1 MAYQALYR
9 TYRPTKFNEVVG
21 QKHIIQTLQNAVL
34 EKKTSHA
41 YIFSGLRGIGKT
53 TIARIFA
60 KAVNCENSYDGE
72 PCDSCDNCKAIIED
86 ATTDVVELDAASNN
100 GVDQMRDILEKVN
113 FLPSTLNKKIY
124 IIDEAHMLSTAA
136 FNALLKTLEEPPAHV
151 IFILATTEPYK
162 IPSTILSRC
171 QRLDFK
177 QLSTND
183 IVDMLINVAS
193 KEKIKITDEALV
205 AIAEASEGGMRD
217 ALSIL
222 DQARVYN
229 FNQITLDNINDITG
243 RVSFDYLVDLIRALN
258 LRDPGEALSK
268 AELLIESGKEVSRI
282 LSNLIQ
288 FCRDLLLYKNLK
300 EEVTSSYIYRK
311 DVFSQV
317 AREISEAK
325 LFYYVDMFVDIQN
338 KIRFTNSPKLH
349 LEVGIIKIVNNANS
363 DIDVMSKIQKLEEK
377 LELVQPSSS
386 VGSIN
391 EVSLRLDN
399 MDNKIR
405 KITTDL
411 GKINIDEFK
420 ESILS
425 KINMLEDMV
434 LQTKNAPQQM
444 EEQIQE
450 LRNSINL
457 LETMPSILPASETE
471 EKPSSE
477 FELKLQELEQK
488 INNSSSNSFDSSI
501 IDAKLAELEAKIAT
515 NNNDQVDLKLAE
527 LEQKIVNTPT
537 NTFDSSNIDAKLAE
551 LEQKLENV
559 PTNTFDSTNI
569 DAKLAELEAKISSQS
584 YVSQPESNNNNYD
597 FEIKRLQSEIELIKN
612 SSNNMNQPVLGLSS
626 NNRELEDKVNVVEE
640 YLDMVINRVDELARN
655 IKASQPVEKTEDVP
669 TSDEISQLNEN
680 YLSLITYIQELQNK
694 VNSQEGLS
702 PDAFDS
708 VKSEFNERI
717 NQTVAELIAKI
728 EENQAETSN
737 KVNANYSYFQDQIN
751 EIDNKVSS
759 NYNYFQ
765 DQINE
770 LDNKE
775 QTPVVDYSPLIEENK
790 QAIQEVKDYS
800 FKLSGKVKEIQDRIN
815 EVNTK
820 LDGGYT
826 KRRSPFEYVRE
837 DEPQKE
843 EVKPQVQ
850 EVVKEEV
857 VASPT
862 PEEVKPIE
870 VEEKPKATIT
880 KNEKTTVIRSEFKPI
895 QAEKV
900 DESSKIYDAKIVERI
915 LHQARDRKCR
925 EEKVQILNNWHK
937 MEVKV
942 GHLLA
947 PTAKLLSEGT
957 LTANGFNELLI
968 VFPHASMCNHLMEPK
983 GHTNAIQI
991 LKTTFGKDYDFIALP
1006 ENTWQEKRLEYAGQ
1020 YNMGIKYPKLTPI
1033 KNPELKIVVVNS
1045 TNLMSKKNQSVHKAQ
1060 SFFGEDMVEKEE
1072 E

>member
-72 PCDSCDNCKAIIED
+72 PCDECDNCKAIIED

-183 IVDMLINVAS
+183 IVEMLINVSS

-229 FNQITLDNINDITG
+229 FNQITLENINDITG

-258 LRDPGEALSK
+258 LRDPGEALTK
-268 AELLIESGKEVSRI
+268 VELLIESGKEVSRI

-300 EEVTSSYIYRK
+300 EEVSASYIYRK

-317 AREISEAK
+317 AREINESK

-405 KITTDL
+405 KITNDL
-411 GKINIDEFK
+411 SKVNIDEFK
-420 ESILS
+420 ESMIS

-434 LQTKNAPQQM
+434 LQVKNSPIQI
-444 EEQIQE
+444 EEQILE
-450 LRNSINL
+450 LKNSISL
-457 LETMPSILPASETE
+457 LETMPSILSNNEGE
-471 EKPSSE
+471 EKNNSDLE
-477 FELKLQELEQK
+477 AKIQELESK
-488 INNSSSNSFDSSI
+488 ISNNNIKEFDTSSIDAKLKELETKFASLNVNDVDSKITELENKFINTQTTLYDTAVIDKKFAEIEQHLVNNEHNNFDSSI
-501 IDAKLAELEAKIAT
+501 I
-515 NNNDQVDLKLAE
+515 
-527 LEQKIVNTPT
+527 
-537 NTFDSSNIDAKLAE
+537 
-551 LEQKLENV
+551 
-559 PTNTFDSTNI
+559 
-569 DAKLAELEAKISSQS
+569 EAKISQLESQINSSQS
-584 YVSQPESNNNNYD
+584 STVNTNYD
-597 FEIKRLQSEIELIKN
+597 FEIRKLQNEIELIK
-612 SSNNMNQPVLGLSS
+612 SGSNNLNQPVLGSVS
-626 NNRELEDKVNVVEE
+626 NNRELEDKVSVVEE

-655 IKASQPVEKTEDVP
+655 IKSTQPIEKTEDVP

-680 YLSLITYIQELQNK
+680 YLSLISYIQELQNK
-694 VNSQEGLS
+694 VNSQEELS
-702 PDAFDS
+702 PDSFDI
-708 VKSEFNERI
+708 VKAEFNERI
-717 NQTVAELIAKI
+717 NQTISELTTKI
-728 EENQAETSN
+728 EENQITTTN

-751 EIDNKVSS
+751 EIDNKMSS

-765 DQINE
+765 EQINE
-770 LDNKE
+770 LDSKE
-775 QTPVVDYSPLIEENK
+775 HAPTVDYSPLIEENK

-843 EVKPQVQ
+843 EAKPQV
-850 EVVKEEV
+850 EVKVKEEE
-857 VASPT
+857 VAPT
-862 PEEVKPIE
+862 PVVVKPVEEVE
-870 VEEKPKATIT
+870 QPKHTIT

-895 QAEKV
+895 QPEKV

-1045 TNLMSKKNQSVHKAQ
+1045 ANLMSKKNQSVHKAQ

>member
-9 TYRPTKFNEVVG
+9 TYRPTKFNEVIG
-21 QKHIIQTLQNAVL
+21 QKHIIQILQNAVF

-72 PCDSCDNCKAIIED
+72 PCDQCDNCKAVINDE
-86 ATTDVVELDAASNN
+86 TTDVIELDAASNN
-100 GVDQMRDILEKVN
+100 GVDQMREILEKVN
-113 FLPSTLNKKIY
+113 FLPSTLNKKVY

-177 QLSTND
+177 QLSTD
-183 IVDMLINVAS
+183 EIVEMLVKVSI

-229 FNQITLDNINDITG
+229 FNQITLENINDITG

-258 LRDPGEALSK
+258 LRDPGEALNK
-268 AELLIESGKEVSRI
+268 VELLIESGKEVSRI

-300 EEVTSSYIYRK
+300 EEVTAAYIYRK
-311 DVFSQV
+311 DVFSEV
-317 AREISEAK
+317 AREITEAK

-349 LEVGIIKIVNNANS
+349 LEVGIIKIVNNATS
-363 DIDVMSKIQKLEEK
+363 DIDVLSKIQKLEEK
-377 LELVQPSSS
+377 LDLVQPSSNS
-386 VGSIN
+386 GSLN
-391 EVSLRLDN
+391 EVSLRLDS

-405 KITTDL
+405 KITNDL
-411 GKINIDEFK
+411 SKLNIDEFK
-420 ESILS
+420 ESILV

-434 LQTKNAPQQM
+434 LKNSNIPQQI

-450 LRNSINL
+450 LRNSVNMLESVPTLLPSEMNESNENLNADINQK
-457 LETMPSILPASETE
+457 I
-471 EKPSSE
+471 
-477 FELKLQELEQK
+477 QELEEK
-488 INNSSSNSFDSSI
+488 ISNVKLNNLDSSI
-501 IDAKLAELEAKIAT
+501 IDSKLHELEERIKVQNQSDSINENNEEILRKVSELENKI
-515 NNNDQVDLKLAE
+515 NEVNDQNSLSINQD
-527 LEQKIVNTPT
+527 I
-537 NTFDSSNIDAKLAE
+537 
-551 LEQKLENV
+551 KLELN
-559 PTNTFDSTNI
+559 
-569 DAKLAELEAKISSQS
+569 K
-584 YVSQPESNNNNYD
+584 
-597 FEIKRLQSEIELIKN
+597 LQSEINQIKN
-612 SSNNMNQPVLGLSS
+612 STHVVPQISSTSINNN
-626 NNRELEDKVNVVEE
+626 EIIEKVNTIEE

-655 IKASQPVEKTEDVP
+655 IKENKPIETTEDVP
-669 TSDEISQLNEN
+669 ASNEIAQLNDN
-680 YLSLITYIQELQNK
+680 YLSLINYIQELQQKVENSSSVDPQIIESVKNELNDLLNSTINQLQIKIDDNNTIITNK
-694 VNSQEGLS
+694 V
-702 PDAFDS
+702 DD
-708 VKSEFNERI
+708 
-717 NQTVAELIAKI
+717 
-728 EENQAETSN
+728 
-737 KVNANYSYFQDQIN
+737 NYKYFQDQII
-751 EIDNKVSS
+751 EIESK
-759 NYNYFQ
+759 
-765 DQINE
+765 
-770 LDNKE
+770 L
-775 QTPVVDYSPLIEENK
+775 QTPTTDYSSLIDENK
-790 QAIQEVKDYS
+790 QAIQEIKDYS
-800 FKLSGKVKEIQDRIN
+800 IKLSSKVKEVQDRIN

-826 KRRSPFEYVRE
+826 KRRSPFEIVRE
-837 DEPQKE
+837 EEKE
-843 EVKPQVQ
+843 EPKV
-850 EVVKEEV
+850 EAVVEQPIKVIEEANEQPSKSV
-857 VASPT
+857 
-862 PEEVKPIE
+862 
-870 VEEKPKATIT
+870 T
-880 KNEKTTVIRSEFKPI
+880 KTEKTVVIRSEIRKEEPT
-895 QAEKV
+895 KV
-900 DESSKIYDAKIVERI
+900 DKSSKIYDAKIVERI

-925 EEKVQILNNWHK
+925 EEKVQILSNWHR

-1045 TNLMSKKNQSVHKAQ
+1045 ANLMSKKNQSIHKAQ